1 MGVCEIKFLTIPTQC
16 PYCGGN
22 TVIKQEN
29 EAQILFCDNPNC
41 ESKLV
46 NKLDHFVSKKGLDI
60 KGLSKATL
68 GKLIDWGWVTTLG
81 DLFTLDKF
89 RADWIEKPGFGA
101 KSVDNILSAITAA
114 RDTTL
119 EAYLSAIGIPLIG
132 RTYSRELAHTFGDYE
147 EFRYEINNYFNF
159 AELQGFGPEKHNAIV
174 NFNYKEADRLVDM
187 GIITFSKDE
196 VKTEAKNS
204 LEGKVIVITGKLK
217 TVKNRDELK
226 ARIEA
231 AGGKVTGSVS
241 SKTNYLVNNDIN
253 SSSSKNVTAKS
264 LGIPIITEEE
274 LINML
279 N

>member
-1 MGVCEIKFLTIPTQC
+1 
-16 PYCGGN
+16 
-22 TVIKQEN
+22 
-29 EAQILFCDNPNC
+29 
-41 ESKLV
+41 
-46 NKLDHFVSKKGLDI
+46 
-60 KGLSKATL
+60 
-68 GKLIDWGWVTTLG
+68 
-81 DLFTLDKF
+81 
-89 RADWIEKPGFGA
+89 
-101 KSVDNILSAITAA
+101 
-114 RDTTL
+114 
-119 EAYLSAIGIPLIG
+119 
-132 RTYSRELAHTFGDYE
+132 
-147 EFRYEINNYFNF
+147 
-159 AELQGFGPEKHNAIV
+159 
-174 NFNYKEADRLVDM
+174 M